1 MANTSHNQ
9 QSASKASTTQHRRRG
24 KELEA
29 DILAS
34 TLNLIEQTKYEEIT
48 MDMIAKRA
56 HTNKSVL
63 YRRWDSKADIVLAAL
78 RTQTTDLAMK
88 MRQTPNTGSLEGDL
102 RTLFDWICTLL
113 TSMHY
118 ANIIGLMRERLGGI
132 SMRDYFDKFAR
143 KNFLSQM
150 VRTFFEHASERGE
163 VDLTHFDEVLYD
175 LPALVLMDAFYA
187 TDDTTIDRPRLDHIL
202 SDILMP
208 VYRPFLKAEDREA
221 R

>member
-163 VDLTHFDEVLYD
+163 VNLTHFDEVLYD